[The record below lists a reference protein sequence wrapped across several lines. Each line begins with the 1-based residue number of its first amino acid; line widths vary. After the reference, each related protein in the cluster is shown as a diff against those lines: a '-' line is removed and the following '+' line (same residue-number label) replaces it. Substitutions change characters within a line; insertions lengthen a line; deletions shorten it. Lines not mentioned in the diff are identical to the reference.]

1 LEGRSNSALG
11 LQLFIILSTI
21 HLRVMLFHV
30 SLFSYEHCWGSW
42 SLEVG
47 SPSVP
52 RNSSRFLHVVV
63 IALYLCPV
71 TTIVIPWSCP
81 PRHLTSCC
89 YSCRLCILCCCCCH
103 CRCCTG
109 LCIGIVVVSGACSRH
124 RPVFLLSSL
133 CLVIVIVVSFY
144 CCCFL
149 FLRVLLSSSGLLL
162 VIIVMVCLAVCGLT
176 ALLEI
181 CSCRNCTEVY
191 RISSS
196 CRIVLSCCLVIFLT
210 SYYHIICLTTI
221 LV

>member
-1 LEGRSNSALG
+1 MEGRSNSALG
-11 LQLFIILSTI
+11 LQLFIILTI

-109 LCIGIVVVSGACSRH
+109 LCIGIVVVSGACSHH
-124 RPVFLLSSL
+124 RPVFLLSSW
-133 CLVIVIVVSFY
+133 VVSSY
-144 CCCFL
+144 CHRCVF
-149 FLRVLLSSSGLLL
+149 FFVVVS
-162 VIIVMVCLAVCGLT
+162 
-176 ALLEI
+176 
-181 CSCRNCTEVY
+181 CS
-191 RISSS
+191 
-196 CRIVLSCCLVIFLT
+196 
-210 SYYHIICLTTI
+210 
-221 LV
+221 